1 MYDILGLYLPD
12 LCTVFFF
19 FCYQEN
25 YGKAD
30 QARVE
35 KVKELYKAL
44 DLQVSLPA
52 FS

>member
-1 MYDILGLYLPD
+1 MYGFL
-12 LCTVFFF
+12 F

-35 KVKELYKAL
+35 KVKELYKVL

-52 FS
+52 CS

>member
-1 MYDILGLYLPD
+1 MIFWDYIYQ
-12 LCTVFFF
+12 TYVWFFF
-19 FCYQEN
+19 FGYQEN